1 MGFGAKG
8 ISLHGRFWITAAII
22 VSVGFA
28 GCATRTPQE
37 VPQEKIRYRADRAFK
52 DLSTAERGSADSS
65 PSKTMNSDRVNSAH
79 HARLEKK
86 VPVKT
91 GRRPDWIDG
100 PSSHYPYTRYITGV
114 GYGPDRQSAEDKA
127 RAEIAKIFYSDIQ
140 SSNRTYQ
147 SILENNTNGIST
159 SAENINFTEI
169 TRVSTHVIFSGSKI
183 EQVYREQ
190 GAQPEFFA
198 LAILDRN
205 LSRVILKSKI
215 SESDENIQRLL
226 SAAERQRD
234 KLSQVRLLQ
243 AGIREHALRQ
253 AYNSE
258 LRIVDPVAQDIP
270 PPINITDIKTRL
282 NNILLKDFFIGLSV
296 DGPGADEVGQAIV
309 EALNRRGFAVS
320 EEIDKASILARGM
333 IEINALPQNATG
345 WIFVRW
351 RAFFDLIDRDGG
363 AVFSSVQK
371 SGKTGHLTLN
381 HAENRAVGYM
391 RKVLA
396 AEISE
401 NLSKYIMKRN
411 K

>member
-8 ISLHGRFWITAAII
+8 ITLHGRFWITAAII

-37 VPQEKIRYRADRAFK
+37 VPQEKIRNRANQAFK
-52 DLSTAERGSADSS
+52 DLSTAERGSADTSLS
-65 PSKTMNSDRVNSAH
+65 ETMNSDGVNTAH
-79 HARLEKK
+79 RTGVEIK
-86 VPVKT
+86 VAVKT
-91 GRRPDWIDG
+91 GRRPDWVDG
-100 PSSHYPYTRYITGV
+100 PSSRYPYNRYITGV

-127 RAEIAKIFYSDIQ
+127 RAEIAKIFYSDIR

-147 SILENNTNGIST
+147 SILENNTNGKST

-169 TRVSTHVIFSGSKI
+169 TRVSTRVIFSGSKI
-183 EQVYREQ
+183 AQVYRDRS
-190 GAQPEFFA
+190 AQPEFFA
-198 LAILDRN
+198 LAVLDRN
-205 LSRVILKSKI
+205 LSRVMLKSKI
-215 SESDENIQRLL
+215 SELDENIQRHL
-226 SAAERQRD
+226 SAAGQQRD

-243 AGIREHALRQ
+243 AGIRDHALRQ
-253 AYNSE
+253 AYNTE
-258 LRIVDPVAQDIP
+258 LRIVDPVAKGIP

-282 NNILLKDFFIGLSV
+282 DNILLKDFFIGLSV

-309 EALNRRGFAVS
+309 EALNQRGFAVC

-333 IEINALPQNATG
+333 IEINALPRNATG

-401 NLSKYIMKRN
+401 NLSKYIRTRKM
-411 K
+411 

>member
-1 MGFGAKG
+1 MEFGAKG
-8 ISLHGRFWITAAII
+8 ISLYGRLWITAAII
-22 VSVGFA
+22 VSVSWT

-37 VPQEKIRYRADRAFK
+37 VPQKKIRSRADQAFEDLRA
-52 DLSTAERGSADSS
+52 AERGSADSS
-65 PSKTMNSDRVNSAH
+65 PSKTMNPDGVNTVHRAGP
-79 HARLEKK
+79 ENK

-91 GRRPDWIDG
+91 GRRPDWVDG
-100 PSSHYPYTRYITGV
+100 SSSHFPYTRYITGV

-147 SILENNTNGIST
+147 SILENNINGKST

-169 TRVSTHVIFSGSKI
+169 TRVSTRVIFSGSKI
-183 EQVYREQ
+183 AHVWRDR
-190 GAQPEFFA
+190 GARPEFFA
-198 LAILDRN
+198 LAVLDRN
-205 LSRVILKSKI
+205 LSRVMLKSKI
-215 SESDENIQRLL
+215 SELDENIHRFL
-226 SAAERQRD
+226 SAAGRQRD

-253 AYNSE
+253 AYNTE
-258 LRIVDPVAQDIP
+258 LRIVDPVAKGIP

-309 EALNRRGFAVS
+309 EALNRRGFAVC
-320 EEIDKASILARGM
+320 EEIEKASILARGM
-333 IEINALPQNATG
+333 IEIDALPRNATG

-363 AVFSSVQK
+363 AIFSSVQK

-391 RKVLA
+391 RQVLA

-401 NLSKYIMKRN
+401 NLSRYIMTRKM
-411 K
+411 